1 MACSPSAPCDIFAVD
16 RNLRTPYV
24 VSWNLNLQHAFSS
37 NTVVQAGYVGNHGAK
52 LFGITDINQVNP
64 ALDNGSEQ
72 LGRPFDSKF
81 PYLGFINWLS
91 NAYVSNYSGLQ
102 ATFTRRLSHGLS
114 LLAGYTWSH
123 ALDQASDNRAP
134 QAMDSTRPWLEYGS
148 GDFDIRHRFTAS
160 VTYAVPGRRS
170 WGQLLQG
177 WQLNSIVTLQ
187 TGQPWNVV
195 DTGDDFSR
203 TGEGSDRWDFF
214 GNPADFT
221 PSPSGPIAFFAGP
234 AIRPVWP
241 AQTRRVCSRLCSL
254 MAATRRVIP

>member
-1 MACSPSAPCDIFAVD
+1 VH

-52 LFGITDINQVNP
+52 LCSITDINQVNP
-64 ALDNGSEQ
+64 ASDNGSEQ

-81 PYLGFINWLS
+81 PYLGFINQLS
-91 NAYVSNYSGLQ
+91 NAYVSNYNGLQ
-102 ATFTRRLSHGLS
+102 ATFTRRLSHGVS

-134 QAMDSTRPWLEYGS
+134 QAMDSTRPWMEYGS
-148 GDFDIRHRFTAS
+148 SDFDIRHRFTAS

-170 WGQLLQG
+170 WGHLLQG
-177 WQLNSIVTLQ
+177 WQLNSILTLQ

-195 DTGDDFSR
+195 DTGNDFSR
-203 TGEGSDRWDFF
+203 TGEGS
-214 GNPADFT
+214 G
-221 PSPSGPIAFFAGP
+221 GPIPFFAGASDP
-234 AIRPVWP
+234 ACAARADTPGLL
-241 AQTRRVCSRLCSL
+241 AALQSYGCYAKGNSL
-254 MAATRRVIP
+254 MMPPVIGTFGTMGRTRGTNRRSRVGDS